1 MKKDELIT
9 LWEKG
14 NDQLYEKKQIDKA
27 MIEKYISEK
36 ALKGSM
42 SVKFTI
48 LFYGL
53 IQVVNLILLSMNVAG
68 YMNNPTMLWFFVP
81 QILVTIGIMIFGMDL
96 FYKFREIN
104 NFSESTQKLVNLQ
117 LRFFRRP
124 YEWWLVLTSVSAI
137 ILMTNLNMYVDND
150 NGAYH
155 IYNKVMY
162 AGVTLGAF
170 LFIYGSQ
177 KLATLRSLRALK
189 AYLSDLNKGVLDQTR
204 KLEGLNKRLIW
215 LFVVIFLLLTVSMIL
230 GIIQAMK

>member
-1 MKKDELIT
+1 M
-9 LWEKG
+9 
-14 NDQLYEKKQIDKA
+14 
-27 MIEKYISEK
+27 
-36 ALKGSM
+36 
-42 SVKFTI
+42 
-48 LFYGL
+48 
-53 IQVVNLILLSMNVAG
+53 
-68 YMNNPTMLWFFVP
+68 
-81 QILVTIGIMIFGMDL
+81 TIGIMIFGMDL

-155 IYNKVMY
+155 IYNKVKY

-215 LFVVIFLLLTVSMIL
+215 LFVVIFLLLTASMIF
-230 GIIQAMK
+230 GIIQAAK

>member
-1 MKKDELIT
+1 MKTDELIT

-14 NDQLYEKKQIDKA
+14 NDQLYEKEQIDKA

-36 ALKGSM
+36 ALKGAVSI
-42 SVKFTI
+42 KFTI

-53 IQVVNLILLSMNVAG
+53 IQLANLVLLSMNVAG
-68 YMNNPTMLWFFVP
+68 YMSNPTVLWLLFS
-81 QILVTIGIMIFGMDL
+81 QILITIGIMVFGMDL

-104 NFSESTQKLVNLQ
+104 NYSESTQRLVNMQ
-117 LRFFRRP
+117 LRFFKRP

-137 ILMTNLNMYVDND
+137 LLMTNLNMYVDND
-150 NGAYH
+150 NGNYH
-155 IYNKVMY
+155 IYNKALY
-162 AGVTLGAF
+162 AGITAGAF

-177 KLATLRSLRALK
+177 KLASLRSLRALK

-215 LFVVIFLLLTVSMIL
+215 LFVAIFLLLTVSMIFGL
-230 GIIQAMK
+230 IQALK